1 MPTKKTTVK
10 HSSKANKGQPE
21 TRAERRKREMAE
33 EKAAKAKAWM
43 RK

>member
-10 HSSKANKGQPE
+10 HSSKATKGQLE
-21 TRAERRKREMAE
+21 TRAERRKRMAE
-33 EKAAKAKAWM
+33 EKQARA